1 MSEPGHRIGY
11 RSLVLRRALRVCND
25 EILILIIGEEQP
37 RVRTR
42 LRAVAAQT
50 SDRGGTRITVTTRSV
65 LRRRPQ
71 GITAQASPHALALS
85 REARWVCMR
94 CTRVQRA
101 GL

>member
-1 MSEPGHRIGY
+1 MVKSSVCMSEPGHRIGY

-37 RVRTR
+37 CVRTR

-50 SDRGGTRITVTTRSV
+50 SDRAGGGTRSV
-65 LRRRPQ
+65 LRGRPQ

-94 CTRVQRA
+94 CTRVQ
-101 GL
+101 

>member
-50 SDRGGTRITVTTRSV
+50 SDRGGTRAASCVAG
-65 LRRRPQ
+65 RRASQHRPVH
-71 GITAQASPHALALS
+71 TP
-85 REARWVCMR
+85 
-94 CTRVQRA
+94 
-101 GL
+101 

>member
-50 SDRGGTRITVTTRSV
+50 SDRGGTRSV

-94 CTRVQRA
+94 CTRVQ
-101 GL
+101 